1 MSEILTLKNI
11 NQYFFQGKN
20 KVEVLKN
27 LNFSISRASKI
38 AIIGSSGSGKS
49 SLLNIASLLQSPK
62 SGDVFIMGKNAARLK
77 DSEKSF
83 LRKKNIG
90 YIHQQNSLL
99 MEFNAYENIY
109 LTLLLN
115 GFNSSYAKDKAL
127 DLLKIVNLENRA
139 LHKPSAL
146 SGGEQQRIA
155 IVRAISN
162 SPEIII
168 ADEPT
173 GNLDK
178 INSDKVIDELIKI
191 SHINSTSLLLATHD
205 ITIAKQMDKI
215 YQLNDGLLLE
225 YKE

>member
-27 LNFSISRASKI
+27 LNFSISKASKI

-83 LRKKNIG
+83 LRRKNIG

-99 MEFNAYENIY
+99 TEFNAYENIY

-115 GFNSSYAKDKAL
+115 GFNSSYAKEKAL

-139 LHKPSAL
+139 SHKPSAL

-155 IVRAISN
+155 IVRAIAN

-178 INSDKVIDELIKI
+178 VNSEKVIDELIKI
-191 SHINSTSLLLATHD
+191 SHLNSTSLLLATHD
-205 ITIAKQMDKI
+205 LTIAKKMDKI
-215 YQLNDGLLLE
+215 YKLNDGLLIE
-225 YKE
+225 HN